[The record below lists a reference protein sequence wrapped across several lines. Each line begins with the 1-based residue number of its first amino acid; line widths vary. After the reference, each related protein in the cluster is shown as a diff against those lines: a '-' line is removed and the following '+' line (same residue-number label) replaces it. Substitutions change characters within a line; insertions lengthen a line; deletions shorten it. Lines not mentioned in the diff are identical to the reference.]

1 MLNVL
6 TLKNDETTIYYILK
20 DKIVFQ
26 IRKIRLSE
34 NATFIFFDYTFKE
47 TKFKSF
53 KSIDEAKEHLKT
65 RFEQYLN
72 KFNKRG

>member
-1 MLNVL
+1 MLKVL
-6 TLKNDETTIYYILK
+6 TLKNDKSTIYYTLK
-20 DKIVFQ
+20 NTVVFK

-34 NATFIFFDYTFKE
+34 NATFVFFDYTFKE

-53 KSIDEAKEHLKT
+53 KSIDEAKEHLKS
-65 RFEQYLN
+65 RFEQYVN

>member
-6 TLKNDETTIYYILK
+6 TLKNNKSTIYYTLK
-20 DKIVFQ
+20 NTVVFK
-26 IRKIRLSE
+26 IRKIRLSQ
-34 NATFIFFDYTFKE
+34 NTTFIFFDYTFKE

-53 KSIDEAKEHLKT
+53 KTIDEAKEHLKT